1 MNFIKRIKQL
11 ENLKSK
17 IQMKRSKRSL
27 YLLIMLTTSF
37 NSLAMF
43 GILEYSL
50 TQDQNKIINQIGNNY
65 TKKVSDRI
73 LLHLNSTE
81 SAIKPNSEDLQ
92 AQSFKQLLDNYLS
105 KINLGYSLETA
116 LIAQDGS
123 IIGSNLGKTGA
134 NSVIT
139 DQNIWSYLQPKLNT
153 FSNSKLNQP
162 RNFSFTINQQR
173 FLAQVTPWQSQTLG
187 FSWLVVTIPQSELAI
202 GSVDENYWQS
212 KYQYV
217 IYLLSA
223 IVLGILNYGWL
234 TLLSRNHNSEK
245 EQHNLPNFNP
255 TLETEPQTVAE
266 SSSNQSD
273 LAVEKLAPTT
283 PTVDCEPYTLLADM
297 SHELRSPLNAIFGF
311 TQILEQESSTTQS
324 SQENIAIIH
333 RSGERLLSIIND
345 VVDLA
350 KIETKRL
357 TLEDNH
363 VDFHAWLDNVEQS
376 FRFQARNQG
385 WEFSVIRQ
393 HDLPHGVCLDERRLR
408 QILRNLINYCLQSTP
423 TSDISFRVSSRGD
436 RQKTLATSQQNTP
449 ENYHLVFEVENA
461 NLSLTPQELATLFD
475 PLVMVRQE
483 VTSTEGSS
491 LNLPISRKLAQLMGG
506 DITVSKNKLSE
517 SGIIFNLEIQTE
529 SVVAQKLQIQSNL
542 RRIIGLESDQ
552 IEYRILIVDDSK
564 TNRAIMTRFLEPVGF
579 KIQEAVNGQEAIDVW
594 LRWQPHM
601 IWMDLRMP
609 VMNGCEATRRI
620 KSYSQTWYTPIVA
633 LSASTLEEDKSLF
646 KAAGCDDF
654 VGKPFSEKVIF
665 DKIAQHLGIR
675 YVYESISSP
684 TATSNFKLTADTL
697 NVMSSEWLNHLEQ
710 AAIVLDRD
718 LLTHLLQEIPP
729 EHDNLKKS
737 LQKQV
742 NDFDF
747 DKIISLVKKSKS
759 NSLVNPYPH

>member
-1 MNFIKRIKQL
+1 MKFKKRIKQL
-11 ENLKSK
+11 ENIKSK

-27 YLLIMLTTSF
+27 YLLIVLTASF
-37 NSLAMF
+37 NSLATF

-50 TQDQNKIINQIGNNY
+50 TQDNNKIINQIGNSY

-73 LLHLNSTE
+73 LLHLDSTE
-81 SAIKPNSEDLQ
+81 AAIKPKSKNLQ
-92 AQSFKQLLDNYLS
+92 TQSFKQLLDNYLS
-105 KINLGYSLETA
+105 QINLGYSLETA

-123 IIGSNLGKTGA
+123 IIGSNLDKTGA

-162 RNFSFTINQQR
+162 RKFSFKINQQR

-187 FSWLVVTIPQSELAI
+187 LSWLVVSIPQSELAI
-202 GSVDENYWQS
+202 SSVDENYSRS
-212 KYQYV
+212 KYEYV

-234 TLLSRNHNSEK
+234 TLLIKNYNGEK
-245 EQHNLPNFNP
+245 EQHVEPSLDPP
-255 TLETEPQTVAE
+255 LEIEPQAAVASPNNQGDLTVKNLKA
-266 SSSNQSD
+266 
-273 LAVEKLAPTT
+273 
-283 PTVDCEPYTLLADM
+283 TVDGEPYILLANM
-297 SHELRSPLNAIFGF
+297 SHELRSPLNAILGF
-311 TQILEQESSTTQS
+311 TQIMEQELSTTQS
-324 SQENIAIIH
+324 SQENIAIIN

-350 KIETKRL
+350 KIEINRL

-393 HDLPHGVCLDERRLR
+393 HDLPHWICIDERRLR

-423 TSDISFRVSSRGD
+423 TSDISFKVSFRSD
-436 RQKTLATSQQNTP
+436 RQKTLTTSQQDTSKK
-449 ENYHLVFEVENA
+449 YRLVFEVENA
-461 NLSLTPQELATLFD
+461 DLSVTAQELATLFD
-475 PLVMVRQE
+475 PLVTVRQE
-483 VTSTEGSS
+483 LKSTEGSS

-506 DITVSKNKLSE
+506 DITVSNNQLAE
-517 SGIIFNLEIQTE
+517 SGIIFNLEIQTT
-529 SVVAQKLQIQSNL
+529 SVAAQKSQIQSSL

-564 TNRAIMTRFLEPVGF
+564 TNRAIMKRFLEPVGF

-594 LRWQPHM
+594 FRWQPHM
-601 IWMDLRMP
+601 IWMDLKMP
-609 VMNGCEATRRI
+609 VMNGCEATKRI

-654 VGKPFSEKVIF
+654 VGKPFSENVIF

-684 TATSNFKLTADTL
+684 TLPSNFKLTADTL
-697 NVMSSEWLNHLEQ
+697 NVMSNEWLNHLEQ

-718 LLTHLLQEIPP
+718 LLTQLLQKIPP
-729 EHDNLKKS
+729 EHNNLKNS

-747 DKIISLVKKSKS
+747 DKIISLVRKSKS
-759 NSLVNPYPH
+759 N

>member
-1 MNFIKRIKQL
+1 MNFTKRIKQL
-11 ENLKSK
+11 ENIKSK

-81 SAIKPNSEDLQ
+81 SAIKPNSDDLP
-92 AQSFKQLLDNYLS
+92 AQSFKQRLDNYLS

-116 LIAQDGS
+116 VIAQDGS
-123 IIGSNLGKTGA
+123 IIGSNLGKAGA

-139 DQNIWSYLQPKLNT
+139 DQNIWSYLQPKLDT
-153 FSNSKLNQP
+153 LSNSKLNQP
-162 RNFSFTINQQR
+162 RNFSFKINQER

-187 FSWLVVTIPQSELAI
+187 FSWLVVTISQSELAI
-202 GSVDENYWQS
+202 DSVDENYWQS

-255 TLETEPQTVAE
+255 TLEIEPQTVAE

-273 LAVEKLAPTT
+273 LAVEKIAPTNSTALTT
-283 PTVDCEPYTLLADM
+283 PTVDCESYTLLADM

-311 TQILEQESSTTQS
+311 TQIMEQELSTTQS
-324 SQENIAIIH
+324 SQENIAIIN
-333 RSGERLLSIIND
+333 RSGERLLAIIND

-350 KIETKRL
+350 KIETNRL

-363 VDFHAWLDNVEQS
+363 VDFHDWLDDVEQS

-393 HDLPHGVCLDERRLR
+393 HDLPHGVCIDERRLR
-408 QILRNLINYCLQSTP
+408 QILRNLINYCLQATP

-449 ENYHLVFEVENA
+449 KKYHLVFEVENA
-461 NLSLTPQELATLFD
+461 DLSLTTQELATLFD
-475 PLVMVRQE
+475 PLVAVRQE
-483 VTSTEGSS
+483 LTSTEGSS

-506 DITVSKNKLSE
+506 DITVSKNKLSK

-529 SVVAQKLQIQSNL
+529 SVVAQKLQIQSSL

-564 TNRAIMTRFLEPVGF
+564 TNRAIMKRFLEPVGF

-594 LRWQPHM
+594 FRWQPHM

-654 VGKPFSEKVIF
+654 VGKPCSEKVIF

-684 TATSNFKLTADTL
+684 TATSNFNLTADTL
-697 NVMSSEWLNHLEQ
+697 NVMSNEWLNHLEQ

-718 LLTHLLQEIPP
+718 LLTELLQEIPP

-747 DKIISLVKKSKS
+747 DKIISLVKKSNS
-759 NSLVNPYPH
+759 N

>member
-1 MNFIKRIKQL
+1 MNFKKRIKQL

-50 TQDQNKIINQIGNNY
+50 TQDKNKIINQIGNNY

-73 LLHLNSTE
+73 LLHLNKTE
-81 SAIKPNSEDLQ
+81 SAIKPNSVDLQ
-92 AQSFKQLLDNYLS
+92 AQSFKQQLDNYLS
-105 KINLGYSLETA
+105 EINLGYSFETA

-123 IIGSNLGKTGA
+123 IIGSNLGKAGT

-153 FSNSKLNQP
+153 SSNSELNRP
-162 RNFSFTINQQR
+162 RNFSFKINQQR
-173 FLAQVTPWQSQTLG
+173 VLAQVTPWESQTLG
-187 FSWLVVTIPQSELAI
+187 SSWLVVTIPESELAI

-212 KYQYV
+212 KYQYL

-223 IVLGILNYGWL
+223 IVLGVLNYGWL
-234 TLLSRNHNSEK
+234 TLLIRNKNLETK
-245 EQHNLPNFNP
+245 QHNLPLLSP
-255 TLETEPQTVAE
+255 ALETEAQTVAE
-266 SSSNQSD
+266 SPNNQADLVVETDETKASTAQNSS
-273 LAVEKLAPTT
+273 TF
-283 PTVDCEPYTLLADM
+283 DCEPYNLLANM

-311 TQILEQESSTTQS
+311 TQIMEQELSTTQS
-324 SQENIAIIH
+324 SQENIAIIN

-350 KIETKRL
+350 KIETNRL

-363 VDFHAWLDNVEQS
+363 VDFHAWLDNIEQS
-376 FRFQARNQG
+376 FKFQARNQG
-385 WEFSVIRQ
+385 WEFLVIRE
-393 HDLPHGVCLDERRLR
+393 HDLPQGVRIDERRLR

-423 TSDISFRVSSRGD
+423 TDDISFKVSARSD
-436 RQKTLATSQQNTP
+436 RQKTLATNQQNTP
-449 ENYHLVFEVENA
+449 QKYYYLIFEVENA
-461 NLSLTPQELATLFD
+461 NLSLTTKEVATLFD
-475 PLVMVRQE
+475 PLVAVQQE
-483 VTSTEGSS
+483 IISTEGSS
-491 LNLPISRKLAQLMGG
+491 LNLPISFKLAQLMGG
-506 DITVSKNKLSE
+506 DISVSKNKLSE
-517 SGIIFNLEIQTE
+517 LGIIFNLEIPTE
-529 SVVAQKLQIQSNL
+529 SVVAQKLQIQSGL

-564 TNRAIMTRFLEPVGF
+564 TNRAIMKRFLEPVGF

-654 VGKPFSEKVIF
+654 VGKPFSEQVIF

-675 YVYESISSP
+675 YVYESTGSP
-684 TATSNFKLTADTL
+684 TTTSNFKLTADTL
-697 NVMSSEWLNHLEQ
+697 NVMSNTWLNHLEQ
-710 AAIVLDRD
+710 AAAVLDRD
-718 LLTHLLQEIPP
+718 LLTQLLQEIPP

-747 DKIISLVKKSKS
+747 DKIINLVKKSKS
-759 NSLVNPYPH
+759 N